1 MIKTISKNDLVS
13 CIASVKN
20 AGDKD
25 RSIVNYSEA
34 SILILFVNNY
44 MEKTKDDN
52 KYGYSNLLFVMK
64 TLLNLEFRLLNI
76 KNVI

>member
-1 MIKTISKNDLVS
+1 MQNKTRDKFRTKVPITVDKILKYIK
-13 CIASVKN
+13 
-20 AGDKD
+20 
-25 RSIVNYSEA
+25 
-34 SILILFVNNY
+34 
-44 MEKTKDDN
+44 KTKDDN

>member
-1 MIKTISKNDLVS
+1 MLKTISKNDLVS

-34 SILILFVNNY
+34 SLSLIH
-44 MEKTKDDN
+44 
-52 KYGYSNLLFVMK
+52 
-64 TLLNLEFRLLNI
+64 I
-76 KNVI
+76 